1 MLSRKPDGVVNN
13 LRLLHNVKGVS
24 VKFSHSSFLSLDG
37 DRRSVIEAVLKV
49 HERLKKYPHTYRQEM
64 CTLT

>member
-24 VKFSHSSFLSLDG
+24 VKFSHSSFRSLDG
-37 DRRSVIEAVLKV
+37 DRRLVIEAV
-49 HERLKKYPHTYRQEM
+49 PHTYRQEM
-64 CTLT
+64 CMLT